1 MIYGI
6 INQILKTE
14 RGLNRYEPTVK
25 RFDGS
30 ATDLHQNISNPT
42 LLLGRTYLQTLAFIS
57 IIPGLILFL

>member
-6 INQILKTE
+6 INQIFKIE

-30 ATDLHQNISNPT
+30 ATDLLQNISNPN
-42 LLLGRTYLQTLAFIS
+42 LLFGLTYLQTLAFIS
-57 IIPGLILFL
+57 ITPGFILFL

>member
-6 INQILKTE
+6 INQILKIE

-30 ATDLHQNISNPT
+30 ATDLLLNISNPN
-42 LLLGRTYLQTLAFIS
+42 LLFGRTYLQHLENIN
-57 IIPGLILFL
+57 IIPGFILFL